1 MKNINIKINKPSTN
15 EVNSYLKKWGSIDK
29 YTLQENSLR
38 KLFTK
43 TYPKNEDMDDILIK
57 VCSLND
63 FYNTNIFSPFKVAKH
78 IFSLN
83 IDRKLSLGDE
93 ELVNEIADTQVGRNK
108 SIKFYSFATKYCS
121 HHQPL
126 LYPIYDNYVIK
137 VLSYFKRLDKFSDFS
152 LNELKNY
159 PKFKKV
165 ILDFKTFYNL
175 DKFNLKEID
184 MYLWQVGKEKFP
196 RKYIKKVT
204 K

>member
-1 MKNINIKINKPSTN
+1 MEIKINKPSEN
-15 EVNSYLKKWGSIDK
+15 EVNKYLKRWDSLET
-29 YTLQENSLR
+29 YTLQESSLR

-43 TYPKNEDMDDILIK
+43 TYPKNENMDDILIK

-63 FYNTNIFSPFKVAKH
+63 FYSTNIFSPFKVAKH
-78 IFSLN
+78 IFSLK
-83 IDRKLSLGDE
+83 IDARLPKGDE
-93 ELVNEIADTQVGRNK
+93 KLVNEIANIKVAKNR
-108 SIKFYSFATKYCS
+108 SINFYSFATKYCS

-137 VLSYFKRLDKFSDFS
+137 VLSYFKKLDKFSNFT
-152 LNELKNY
+152 LKELKNY

-196 RKYIKKVT
+196 RKYIKKGT